1 MRIFVLGD
9 SYSDNLFEK
18 SVKDLGLGEIKK
30 FVESINEETS
40 EKAKWW
46 TDWLSEW
53 GYEVHNFGVGG
64 STLESLIYQFGQI
77 DEIYQPNDRIIL
89 NLTHPSR
96 FNWYDDMGNCSFIH
110 NHADQFEYRIVKD
123 TMKEQCI
130 NRDISFNDNYLS
142 KNLTPF
148 LKYLINKHSH
158 YRPIVWTT
166 FWDVIN
172 HFVGHKYFFEIAK
185 IMNLRKDH
193 EVRLCYE
200 RGEVWKSKL
209 EIHHES
215 SFFAQDGHFG
225 RYGNYELAIMFKCL
239 LESTVDGYY
248 LDDQN
253 LYSELESIIMS
264 NDKVFE
270 TPKSWL

>member
-18 SVKDLGLGEIKK
+18 SATDLGLGEIKK

-209 EIHHES
+209 EIVHES

-248 LDDQN
+248 LDDQD

>member
-18 SVKDLGLGEIKK
+18 SSKDLHLNEVKK

-46 TDWLSEW
+46 TDWLTEW
-53 GYEVHNFGVGG
+53 GYEIHNFGVGG

-110 NHADQFEYRIVKD
+110 NHADQFEYRIILD
-123 TMKEQCI
+123 FMEQQTV

-142 KNLTPF
+142 QNLTPF

-166 FWDVIN
+166 FYDVVN
-172 HFVGHKYFFEIAK
+172 HFVGHKYFFEVAK

-193 EVRLCYE
+193 DVSICYE
-200 RGEVWKSKL
+200 NGVDYKPKL
-209 EIHHES
+209 EICTES
-215 SFFAQDGHFG
+215 NYFSHDGHFG
-225 RYGNYELAIMFKCL
+225 RYGNYELAITFQCI
-239 LESTVDGYY
+239 LESSADGYY
-248 LDDQN
+248 LQDQE
-253 LYSELESIIMS
+253 LYSKLEKTIMS
-264 NDKVFE
+264 YDKVFE
-270 TPKSWL
+270 IPKSWS